1 MKLTC
6 SQAELNQALA
16 LVSRAISS
24 RPSHPILS
32 TVLLSADAT
41 TGQLTLTGY
50 DLALGLQS
58 TIPASVET
66 SGVTALPAH
75 LLGGIV
81 ARLANDS
88 PITLHAAGE
97 QATITS
103 LSGSY
108 QLSAADPTDY
118 PDLPAAAGGFLSVDA
133 DALAR
138 AIRATAF
145 CASSEESK
153 KILMGVY
160 LLLDDAGLE
169 CAATDG
175 HRLAVFI
182 VDDDSD
188 AGATASTGQPGITI
202 HARSIRELERLIS
215 SNPGAPVTLCH
226 HRGQLVATCGDQR
239 LISRTLDG
247 TYPNYRQLIPHSFS
261 RDLKLDRRGFSQ
273 ALERVAVLA
282 DQENNVVKLRSDPE
296 AGTVTILA
304 DAKDVGR
311 GSESL
316 PVVAEGEPIEIAFN
330 VRYLLDGLKAMT
342 SDQVLLRCNAPTTPA
357 VLEPVG
363 VAVFTYLVMPI
374 VARDILKASQVRA

>member
-41 TGQLTLTGY
+41 TGQLALTGY

-58 TIPASVET
+58 TIPASVEA
-66 SGVTALPAH
+66 SGTTALPAH

-88 PITLHAAGE
+88 PITLHVAKKE
-97 QATITS
+97 ATITS
-103 LSGSY
+103 LTGSY
-108 QLSAADPTDY
+108 QLSAADPKDY
-118 PDLPAAAGGFLSVDA
+118 PDPPSSAGDA
-133 DALAR
+133 MIIDGDALAR

-145 CASSEESK
+145 CASTEESK
-153 KILMGVY
+153 QILIGVH
-160 LLLDDAGLE
+160 LLLSSYGLE

-175 HRLAVFI
+175 HRLAVF
-182 VDDDSD
+182 VVTDD
-188 AGATASTGQPGITI
+188 GETADTGQPGITI
-202 HARSIRELERLIS
+202 PARSIRELERLIS
-215 SNPGAPVTLCH
+215 SSPGAALTLCH
-226 HRGQLVATCGDQR
+226 HGGQLVATCGDQQ
-239 LISRTLDG
+239 LTSRTLDG
-247 TYPNYRQLIPHSFS
+247 TYPNYHQLIPSSFS
-261 RDLKLDRRGFSQ
+261 RSLKLDRRGFSQ

-282 DQENNVVKLRSDPE
+282 DEQSGAIKLRSDPE
-296 AGTVTILA
+296 SGTVTILA
-304 DAKDVGR
+304 DARDVGR

-342 SDQVLLRCNAPTTPA
+342 SDQVLLHCNAPTTPA
-357 VLEPVG
+357 VLEPVDG
-363 VAVFTYLVMPI
+363 PAFTYLVMPI
-374 VARDILKASQVRA
+374 QIRS

>member
-24 RPSHPILS
+24 RPSHLILS

-50 DLALGLQS
+50 DLALALQA

-66 SGVTALPAH
+66 SGTTALPAH

-103 LSGSY
+103 LTGSY
-108 QLSAADPTDY
+108 QLSAANPNDY
-118 PDLPAAAGGFLSVDA
+118 PDLPAATGDSLSVDT

-145 CASSEESK
+145 CASTEESK
-153 KILMGVY
+153 KIITGVY
-160 LLLDDAGLE
+160 LLLSSHGLE

-175 HRLAVFI
+175 HRLAVF
-182 VDDDSD
+182 VVTDD
-188 AGATASTGQPGITI
+188 GETADTGQPGITI
-202 HARSIRELERLIS
+202 PARSIRELERLIS
-215 SNPGAPVTLCH
+215 SSPGAALTLCH
-226 HRGQLVATCGDQR
+226 HGGQLVATCGDQR

-247 TYPNYRQLIPHSFS
+247 TYPNYHQLIPSSFS
-261 RDLKLDRRGFSQ
+261 HSLKLDRRGFSQ

-282 DQENNVVKLRSDPE
+282 DQQNNVVKLRSDPE

-304 DAKDVGR
+304 DARDVGR

-316 PVVAEGEPIEIAFN
+316 PVVTEGEPIEIAFD

-342 SDQVLLRCNAPTTPA
+342 SDKVLLHCNAPTTPA
-357 VLEPVG
+357 VLEPSG
-363 VAVFTYLVMPI
+363 DENDFTYLVMPI
-374 VARDILKASQVRA
+374 QIRS

>member
-6 SQAELNQALA
+6 SQAELNQALT

-24 RPSHPILS
+24 RPSHPVLS
-32 TVLLSADAT
+32 TVLLSADAS
-41 TGQLTLTGY
+41 TGQLILTGY

-66 SGVTALPAH
+66 SGTTALPAH

-88 PITLHAAGE
+88 PITLHAAEE

-108 QLSAADPTDY
+108 QLSAADPNHY
-118 PDLPAAAGGFLSVDA
+118 PDLPAATGDSLSVDT

-145 CASSEESK
+145 CASADESR
-153 KILMGVY
+153 KIVTGVH
-160 LLLDDAGLE
+160 LLLSSYGLE

-175 HRLAVFI
+175 HRLAVFA
-182 VDDDSD
+182 VTDD
-188 AGATASTGQPGITI
+188 GETASTGQPGITI
-202 HARSIRELERLIS
+202 PARSIRDLERLIS
-215 SNPGAPVTLCH
+215 SSPGVPVTLCH
-226 HRGQLVATCGDQR
+226 HGGQLVATCGDQR

-247 TYPNYRQLIPHSFS
+247 TYPNYRQLIPPSFS
-261 RDLKLDRRGFSQ
+261 RSLKFDRRGFSQ

-282 DQENNVVKLRSDPE
+282 DQQNGVVKLRSDPE

-304 DAKDVGR
+304 DAKDVGC

-316 PVVAEGEPIEIAFN
+316 PVVAEGEPIEIAFD
-330 VRYLLDGLKAMT
+330 VRYLLGGLKAMT
-342 SDQVLLRCNAPTTPA
+342 SDQVLLRCNTPTTPA
-357 VLEPVG
+357 VLSPSGDEND
-363 VAVFTYLVMPI
+363 FTYLVMP
-374 VARDILKASQVRA
+374 VQVRA

>member
-6 SQAELNQALA
+6 SQAELNQALT

-24 RPSHPILS
+24 RPTHPILC
-32 TVLLSADAT
+32 TVLLSADAS
-41 TGQLTLTGY
+41 TGQLILTGY

-66 SGVTALPAH
+66 SGATALPAH

-81 ARLANDS
+81 ARLSSDS
-88 PITLHAAGE
+88 PITLHAAEE

-103 LSGSY
+103 LTGSY
-108 QLSAADPTDY
+108 QLSAADPNHY
-118 PDLPAAAGGFLSVDA
+118 PDLPAATGDSLSVDVDA
-133 DALAR
+133 DALAQ

-145 CASSEESK
+145 CASTDESK
-153 KILMGVY
+153 KIITGVY
-160 LLLDDAGLE
+160 LLLSAHGLE

-175 HRLAVFI
+175 HRLAVFA
-182 VDDDSD
+182 VTDD
-188 AGATASTGQPGITI
+188 GETASTGQPGITI
-202 HARSIRELERLIS
+202 PARSIRDLERLIS
-215 SNPGAPVTLCH
+215 STPGVPVTLCH
-226 HRGQLVATCGDQR
+226 HGGQLVATCGDQR

-247 TYPNYRQLIPHSFS
+247 SYPNYPQLIPPSFRRS
-261 RDLKLDRRGFSQ
+261 LKFNRRGFSQ

-304 DAKDVGR
+304 DAQDVGR

-357 VLEPVG
+357 VLSPSGDEND
-363 VAVFTYLVMPI
+363 FTYLVMPI
-374 VARDILKASQVRA
+374 QIRS

>member
-6 SQAELNQALA
+6 SQGELNASLQ

-24 RPSHPILS
+24 RPTHPILS
-32 TVLLSADAT
+32 TALLAADAA

-50 DLALGLQS
+50 DLALGIQA
-58 TIPASVET
+58 TIPASIET
-66 SGVTALPAH
+66 SGTTCLPAR
-75 LLGGIV
+75 LLGDIV
-81 ARLANDS
+81 ARLPSSS
-88 PITLHAAGE
+88 PITLQVEDAL
-97 QATITS
+97 ATITS

-108 QLSAADPTDY
+108 ELSAVDPEDY
-118 PDLPAAAGGFLSVDA
+118 PDLPSPAGDALTVDA

-145 CASSEESK
+145 CVSTDESK
-153 KILMGVY
+153 QILMGVY
-160 LLLDDAGLE
+160 LLLSPHGLE

-175 HRLAVFI
+175 HRLAVF
-182 VDDDSD
+182 VVTDDDE
-188 AGATASTGQPGITI
+188 TTSTGQPGITI
-202 HARSIRELERLIS
+202 PARSIRELERLITGH
-215 SNPGAPVTLCH
+215 PGAPLTLH
-226 HRGQLVATCGDQR
+226 HHGGQLVAACGDQQ

-247 TYPNYRQLIPHSFS
+247 TYPNYGQLIPPSFS
-261 RDLKLDRRGFSQ
+261 RSLELDRRRFAQ

-282 DQENNVVKLRSDPE
+282 DQGGNAVKLRSDPE

-316 PVVAEGEPIEIAFN
+316 PMVAEGEPIEIAFN

-342 SDQVLLRCNAPTTPA
+342 SDQVLLRCNAPTTQA
-357 VLEPVG
+357 VLTPVDG
-363 VAVFTYLVMPI
+363 PAFTYLVMPI
-374 VARDILKASQVRA
+374 QIKG

>member
-6 SQAELNQALA
+6 SQSDLNQALA

-24 RPSHPILS
+24 RPTHQILA
-32 TVLLSADAT
+32 TVLLEADAD

-50 DLALGLQS
+50 DLALGIQS

-66 SGVTALPAH
+66 SGTTALPAH

-88 PITLHAAGE
+88 PITLCAGE
-97 QATITS
+97 GQATITS
-103 LSGSY
+103 LTGSY
-108 QLSAADPTDY
+108 QLSAADPNDY
-118 PDLPAAAGGFLSVDA
+118 PDLPAATGDSLSVDT

-145 CASSEESK
+145 CASTEEWK
-153 KILMGVY
+153 QILIGVY
-160 LLLDDAGLE
+160 LRLDDAGLE

-175 HRLAVFI
+175 HRLAVF
-182 VDDDSD
+182 VVTDD
-188 AGATASTGQPGITI
+188 GETASTGQPRFTIPARITI
-202 HARSIRELERLIS
+202 PAKSIRELERLIS
-215 SNPGAPVTLCH
+215 SNPGATLTLCH
-226 HRGQLVATCGDQR
+226 HGGQLLATCGDQR

-247 TYPNYRQLIPHSFS
+247 TYPNYRQLIPPSFS
-261 RDLKLDRRGFSQ
+261 RSLKFDRRGFSR
-273 ALERVAVLA
+273 ALERVAVLV
-282 DQENNVVKLRSDPE
+282 DQQNNAVKLRSDPE

-304 DAKDVGR
+304 DAQDVGR

-342 SDQVLLRCNAPTTPA
+342 SDQVLLRCNDPTTPA
-357 VLEPVG
+357 VLSPSGDEND
-363 VAVFTYLVMPI
+363 FTYLVMPMVI
-374 VARDILKASQVRA
+374 RA

>member
-6 SQAELNQALA
+6 SQGELNASLQ

-24 RPSHPILS
+24 RPTHPILS
-32 TVLLSADAT
+32 TALLAADAA

-50 DLALGLQS
+50 DLALGIQA
-58 TIPASVET
+58 TIPASIET
-66 SGVTALPAH
+66 SGTTCLPAR
-75 LLGGIV
+75 LLGDIV
-81 ARLANDS
+81 ARLPSSS
-88 PITLHAAGE
+88 PITLHVEDGR
-97 QATITS
+97 ATITS

-108 QLSAADPTDY
+108 ELSAVDPEDY
-118 PDLPAAAGGFLSVDA
+118 PDLPSPAGDALTVDA

-145 CASSEESK
+145 CVSTDESK
-153 KILMGVY
+153 QILMGVY
-160 LLLDDAGLE
+160 LLLGPHGLE

-175 HRLAVFI
+175 HRLAVFA
-182 VDDDSD
+182 VTDGDE
-188 AGATASTGQPGITI
+188 TTSTGQPGITI
-202 HARSIRELERLIS
+202 PARSIRELERLITGR
-215 SNPGAPVTLCH
+215 PGAPLTLH
-226 HRGQLVATCGDQR
+226 HHGGQLVAACGDQQ

-247 TYPNYRQLIPHSFS
+247 TYPNYGQLIPPSFS
-261 RDLKLDRRGFSQ
+261 RSLKFDRRGFSQ

-282 DQENNVVKLRSDPE
+282 DQGSNAIKLRSDPE

-357 VLEPVG
+357 VLAPVDG
-363 VAVFTYLVMPI
+363 PAFTYLVMPI
-374 VARDILKASQVRA
+374 QIKG

>member
-6 SQAELNQALA
+6 SQSDLNQALA

-24 RPSHPILS
+24 RPTHPILS
-32 TVLLSADAT
+32 TVLLQADAD

-66 SGVTALPAH
+66 SGTTALPAH

-81 ARLANDS
+81 ARLASDS
-88 PITLHAAGE
+88 PITISSDESQE
-97 QATITS
+97 QLQLTS

-108 QLSAADPTDY
+108 QLSAANANDY
-118 PDLPAAAGGFLSVDA
+118 PDLPAAAGDSLSVDT

-138 AIRATAF
+138 SIRATSF
-145 CASSEESK
+145 CASTDQSK
-153 KILMGVY
+153 QILIGVH
-160 LLLDDAGLE
+160 LQLDDAGLE

-175 HRLAVFI
+175 HRLAVFA
-182 VDDDSD
+182 VTDDETSR
-188 AGATASTGQPGITI
+188 TGQPGITI
-202 HARSIRELERLIS
+202 PARSIRELERLIS
-215 SNPGAPVTLCH
+215 SSPGVPVTLCH
-226 HRGQLVATCGDQR
+226 HGGQLLATCGDQR

-247 TYPNYRQLIPHSFS
+247 TYPNYRQLIPPSFS
-261 RDLKLDRRGFSQ
+261 RSLKFDRRGFSQ

-304 DAKDVGR
+304 DAQDVGR

-342 SDQVLLRCNAPTTPA
+342 SDQVLLRCNGPVTPA
-357 VLEPVG
+357 VISPSGDEND
-363 VAVFTYLVMPI
+363 FTYLLMPI
-374 VARDILKASQVRA
+374 QVRA

>member
-6 SQAELNQALA
+6 SQSDLNQALA

-41 TGQLTLTGY
+41 TGRLTLTGY

-58 TIPASVET
+58 TISASVET
-66 SGVTALPAH
+66 SGATALSAH

-88 PITLHAAGE
+88 PITLCAAEE

-108 QLSAADPTDY
+108 QLSAANPDNY
-118 PDLPAAAGGFLSVDA
+118 PNPPAATGDSLSVDVG
-133 DALAR
+133 ALAR

-145 CASSEESK
+145 CASSDESRQ
-153 KILMGVY
+153 IITGVY
-160 LLLDDAGLE
+160 LLLSSHGLE

-175 HRLAVFI
+175 HRLAVLRIEKVPADGGDGSGEPFS
-182 VDDDSD
+182 V
-188 AGATASTGQPGITI
+188 TVP
-202 HARSIRELERLIS
+202 ARSLRELERLLS
-215 SNPGAPVTLCH
+215 GRPAGEPLSLFCE
-226 HRGQLVATCGDQR
+226 RGQVVVLWADQV
-239 LISRTLDG
+239 LTSRTLDG
-247 TYPNYRQLIPHSFS
+247 TYPNYRQLIPPSFS
-261 RDLKLDRRGFSQ
+261 RSLKFDRRGFSQ

-282 DQENNVVKLRSDPE
+282 DQQNGVVKLRSDPE

-304 DAKDVGR
+304 DAKDVGC

-316 PVVAEGEPIEIAFN
+316 PVVAEGEPIEIAFD
-330 VRYLLDGLKAMT
+330 VRYLLGGLKAMT
-342 SDQVLLRCNAPTTPA
+342 SDQVLLRCNAPTAPS
-357 VLEPVG
+357 VLEPSG
-363 VAVFTYLVMPI
+363 DENDFTYLVMPI
-374 VARDILKASQVRA
+374 QIRA

>member
-6 SQAELNQALA
+6 SQAELNQALT

-41 TGQLTLTGY
+41 TGRLTLTGY
-50 DLALGLQS
+50 DLALGLQA

-66 SGVTALPAH
+66 SGTTALPAH

-88 PITLHAAGE
+88 PITLCAAEE

-108 QLSAADPTDY
+108 QLSAANPDDY
-118 PDLPAAAGGFLSVDA
+118 PDLPAATGDSLSVDT

-153 KILMGVY
+153 KILMGVH
-160 LLLDDAGLE
+160 LQLDDAGLE

-175 HRLAVFI
+175 HRLAVLRIEKVPADGGDGSGEPFS
-182 VDDDSD
+182 V
-188 AGATASTGQPGITI
+188 TVP
-202 HARSIRELERLIS
+202 ARSLRELERLLS
-215 SNPGAPVTLCH
+215 GRPAGEPLSLFCE
-226 HRGQLVATCGDQR
+226 RGQVVVLWADQV
-239 LISRTLDG
+239 LTSRSLDG
-247 TYPNYRQLIPHSFS
+247 TYPNYHQLIPPSFS
-261 RDLKLDRRGFSQ
+261 RSLKFDRRGFSQ

-304 DAKDVGR
+304 DAQDVGR

-330 VRYLLDGLKAMT
+330 VRYLLDGLKVMT
-342 SDQVLLRCNAPTTPA
+342 SDQVLLRCNGPVTPA
-357 VLEPVG
+357 VISPSGDEND
-363 VAVFTYLVMPI
+363 FTYLLMPI
-374 VARDILKASQVRA
+374 QVRA

>member
-6 SQAELNQALA
+6 SQSDLNQALA
-16 LVSRAISS
+16 LVSRAVSS

-32 TVLLSADAT
+32 TVLLQADAA
-41 TGQLTLTGY
+41 TGRLTITGY

-58 TIPASVET
+58 TIPASIKT
-66 SGVTALPAH
+66 SGTACLPAH
-75 LLGGIV
+75 LMGGIV

-88 PITLHAAGE
+88 PITLCAGKG

-103 LSGSY
+103 LTGSY
-108 QLSAADPTDY
+108 QLSAADPNDY
-118 PDLPAAAGGFLSVDA
+118 PDLPAATGDSLCVDT

-138 AIRATAF
+138 AIRSTAF
-145 CASSEESK
+145 CASTDESK
-153 KILMGVY
+153 QILMGVY
-160 LLLDDAGLE
+160 LLLSSHGLE

-175 HRLAVFI
+175 HRLAVFA
-182 VDDDSD
+182 VTDDDE
-188 AGATASTGQPGITI
+188 TASTGQPGITI
-202 HARSIRELERLIS
+202 PARSIRELERLIS
-215 SNPGAPVTLCH
+215 SSPGAALTLCH
-226 HRGQLVATCGDQR
+226 HGGQLVATCGDQR

-247 TYPNYRQLIPHSFS
+247 DYPNYRQLIPPSFS
-261 RDLKLDRRGFSQ
+261 RSLKFDRRGFSQ

-282 DQENNVVKLRSDPE
+282 DQQNNVVKLRSDPE

-304 DAKDVGR
+304 DAQDVGR

-342 SDQVLLRCNAPTTPA
+342 SDKVLLRCNAPTTPA
-357 VLEPVG
+357 VLEPVDG
-363 VAVFTYLVMPI
+363 PAFTYLVMPI
-374 VARDILKASQVRA
+374 QIRS

>member
-6 SQAELNQALA
+6 SQGELNASLQ

-24 RPSHPILS
+24 RPTHPILS
-32 TVLLSADAT
+32 TALLAADAA

-50 DLALGLQS
+50 DLALGIQA
-58 TIPASVET
+58 TIPASIET
-66 SGVTALPAH
+66 SGTTALPAH

-81 ARLANDS
+81 ARLPSSS
-88 PITLHAAGE
+88 PITLHVEDGR
-97 QATITS
+97 ATITS

-108 QLSAADPTDY
+108 ELSAVDPEDY
-118 PDLPAAAGGFLSVDA
+118 PDLPSPAGDALTVDA

-145 CASSEESK
+145 CVSTDESK
-153 KILMGVY
+153 QILMGVY
-160 LLLDDAGLE
+160 LLLSPHGLE

-175 HRLAVFI
+175 HRLAVF
-182 VDDDSD
+182 VVTDDDETT
-188 AGATASTGQPGITI
+188 GTGQPGITI
-202 HARSIRELERLIS
+202 PARSIREMERLITGQ
-215 SNPGAPVTLCH
+215 PGAPLTLYH
-226 HRGQLVATCGDQR
+226 HGGQLVAACGDQR

-247 TYPNYRQLIPHSFS
+247 TYPNYGQLIPPSFS
-261 RDLKLDRRGFSQ
+261 RSLKFDRRGFSQ

-282 DQENNVVKLRSDPE
+282 DQGSNAIKLRSDPE

-316 PVVAEGEPIEIAFN
+316 PMVAEGEPIEIAFN
-330 VRYLLDGLKAMT
+330 VRYLLDGLKVMT
-342 SDQVLLRCNAPTTPA
+342 SDQVLLRCNAPTTQA
-357 VLEPVG
+357 VLTPVDG
-363 VAVFTYLVMPI
+363 PAFTYLVMPI
-374 VARDILKASQVRA
+374 QIKG

>member
-6 SQAELNQALA
+6 SQSELNQALA

-24 RPSHPILS
+24 RPTHPILC

-41 TGQLTLTGY
+41 TGRLTLTGY
-50 DLALGLQS
+50 DLALGLQT

-66 SGVTALPAH
+66 SGTTALPAH

-88 PITLHAAGE
+88 PITLHVAKKE
-97 QATITS
+97 ATITS
-103 LSGSY
+103 LTGSY
-108 QLSAADPTDY
+108 QLSAADPNDY
-118 PDLPAAAGGFLSVDA
+118 PDPPSSAGDA
-133 DALAR
+133 MSIDGDALAR
-138 AIRATAF
+138 AIRSTAF
-145 CASSEESK
+145 CASTDESK
-153 KILMGVY
+153 KIITGVY
-160 LLLDDAGLE
+160 LRLDDAGLE

-175 HRLAVFI
+175 HRLAAFAVT
-182 VDDDSD
+182 DDDE
-188 AGATASTGQPGITI
+188 TASTGQQGFTIPARITI

-215 SNPGAPVTLCH
+215 STPGAPVTLRH
-226 HRGQLVATCGDQR
+226 HGGQLVATCGDQR

-247 TYPNYRQLIPHSFS
+247 TYPNYRQLIPPSFS
-261 RDLKLDRRGFSQ
+261 RSLKLDRRGFSQ

-282 DQENNVVKLRSDPE
+282 DQQNNVVKLRSDPE

-304 DAKDVGR
+304 DAQDVGR

-342 SDQVLLRCNAPTTPA
+342 SDQVLLRCNAPALPS
-357 VLEPVG
+357 VLEPVDG
-363 VAVFTYLVMPI
+363 SSVFTYLVMP
-374 VARDILKASQVRA
+374 VQVRA